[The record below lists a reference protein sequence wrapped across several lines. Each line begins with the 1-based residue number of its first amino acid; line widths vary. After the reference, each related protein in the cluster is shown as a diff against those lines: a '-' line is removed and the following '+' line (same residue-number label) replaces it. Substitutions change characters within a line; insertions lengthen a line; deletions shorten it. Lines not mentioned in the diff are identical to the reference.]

1 VARHKNW
8 NTPEKR
14 ARVGQRIKLATEHAG
29 LTLKEMS
36 ERVGIS
42 PSFIYQYVRGIT
54 SVPPEVLERVA
65 AVARVHTDFFDPEKD
80 ARVALALPSDL
91 PAPEGDESSTTG
103 ADAATRTRVQAEL
116 RHLYDLADAYNRPRR
131 SRSKYLSTLE
141 QMLALARTLADRRQ
155 EAWGLWQIGR
165 VKLESNDLDEAR
177 NDLIAARNLFASE
190 GLEDYHFHTTQDL
203 VMVLSAQGA
212 FQAAEGYLN
221 EMLLNASRDVRWRTL
236 ITLGSLRY
244 RQHDYMEA
252 LNYFRQA
259 AEQLEQ
265 EDPERR
271 EREGMPYLMAGL
283 ADVVRATGHY
293 EEAMMLWSRCLQ
305 QAVNDR
311 RTDVVI
317 ESLMEVAQCCQF
329 MGKISEAKQRLEMAV
344 MLASFLFEDE
354 ASLGV
359 AQALLANA
367 LVAMGSL
374 DEAKDRARASLKIAN
389 RVRGA
394 RPTILSALALTETLL
409 AAGQWDDALSYA
421 QEALNEAQRTTRTR
435 EVGQAREMRARAY
448 LLQFQERHAADDT
461 EEAQKALGR
470 AFAEAAAALDIAQ
483 RTESAREQV
492 MAHLTLARCHYFAGE
507 EEDAEREA
515 RAARE
520 LTEQG
525 AIGLPRLLGREVESL
540 PALLR
545 SPELDLPRLFE
556 SRKLNLPGLEW
567 QAHYLE
573 GTLLAKRLGPEHAFA
588 AMRDAARAIS
598 RILTGLTASEAA
610 SFQKRYPEVVAVFND
625 LTRFALTDSER
636 QEATALLA
644 VAPWAGSREGTL
656 PALGPAAS

>member
-1 VARHKNW
+1 MARHKNW

-36 ERVGIS
+36 ERIGIS

-65 AVARVHTDFFDPEKD
+65 AVARVHTDFFDPDKD
-80 ARVALALPSDL
+80 ARSTLALPTDL
-91 PAPEGDESSTTG
+91 PAPEGEEASTPG
-103 ADAATRTRVQAEL
+103 LEAATRAKIQAEL
-116 RHLYDLADAYNRPRR
+116 RHLYDLAEVYNQPKR
-131 SRSKYLSTLE
+131 SRAKYMSTLD
-141 QMLALARTLADRRQ
+141 QMLALARTLGDRRQ
-155 EAWGLWQIGR
+155 EAWILRQLGR
-165 VKLESNDLDEAR
+165 AKLENNDLDEAK
-177 NDLIAARNLFASE
+177 NDLLLARNLFANE
-190 GLEDYHFHTTQDL
+190 GLEDYLFHTTQDL
-203 VMVLSAQGA
+203 ILVLSAQGA
-212 FQAAEGYLN
+212 FQAAEEYLK
-221 EMLLNASRDVRWRTL
+221 EILNDAGRDVRWRTL

-244 RQHDYMEA
+244 RQHDYKAA
-252 LNYFRQA
+252 LEYFRDA

-265 EDPERR
+265 EEPERR
-271 EREGMPYLMAGL
+271 EQEGMPYLMAGL

-317 ESLMEVAQCCQF
+317 ESLMEVAQCCQL

-354 ASLGV
+354 SSLGV
-359 AQALLANA
+359 AQALLANV

-374 DEAKDRARASLKIAN
+374 DEAKERARASLRIAH

-394 RPTILSALALTETLL
+394 RPTILSALALTESLL

-421 QEALNEAQRTTRTR
+421 QEALDEANRTTRTR

-448 LLQFQERHAADDT
+448 LLQFEERHAAGDT
-461 EEAQKALGR
+461 EQAEQALGR
-470 AFAEAAAALDIAQ
+470 AFAEASAALDIAV
-483 RTESAREQV
+483 RTESSREAV
-492 MAHLTLARCHYFAGE
+492 MAHLTLARCYYYQGNE
-507 EEDAEREA
+507 EMAEKEA

-520 LTEQG
+520 LTEDG
-525 AIGLPRLLGREVESL
+525 AVGLPRLLGREVENL

-545 SPELDLPRLFE
+545 SSEVDLPRLFE
-556 SRKLNLPGLEW
+556 SRKLNVPGLEW

-573 GTLLAKRLGPEHAFA
+573 GTLLAKRLGPEHAFT
-588 AMRDAARAIS
+588 AMRDAAAAIS
-598 RILTGLTASEAA
+598 RILTGLTAAEAA
-610 SFQKRYPEVVAVFND
+610 SFQKRHPEVTAVFQD
-625 LTRFALTDSER
+625 LNRFALTESDR
-636 QEATALLA
+636 KEATALMA
-644 VAPWAGSREGTL
+644 GAPWAGSREVSL
-656 PALGPAAS
+656 PALGPSR

>member
-14 ARVGQRIKLATEHAG
+14 ARVGHRIRLATQHAG
-29 LTLKEMS
+29 LTLKEMAES
-36 ERVGIS
+36 IGIA
-42 PSFIYQYVRGIT
+42 PAFIYQYVRGIT

-65 AVARVHTDFFDPEKD
+65 AVARVNTDFFDPEKD
-80 ARVALALPSDL
+80 ERSTLALPYDL
-91 PAPEGDESSTTG
+91 QAPEGEEIVTAG
-103 ADAATRTRVQAEL
+103 AEIGTRARIQTEL
-116 RHLYDLADAYNRPRR
+116 RHLYDLADAYNRPKR
-131 SRSKYLSTLE
+131 SRAKYMSTLE
-141 QMLALARTLADRRQ
+141 QMLGLARTLEDKRQ
-155 EAWGLWQIGR
+155 EAWILWQLGR
-165 VKLESNDLDEAR
+165 ARLENNDLEEAKS
-177 NDLIAARNLFASE
+177 DLLVARSLFADES
-190 GLEDYHFHTTQDL
+190 LEDYHFHTTQDL

-212 FQAAEGYLN
+212 FQAAESYLN
-221 EMLLNASRDVRWRTL
+221 EMLTDASRDVRWRTQ

-244 RQHDYMEA
+244 RQHDYVAA
-252 LNYFRQA
+252 LHYFRDA

-305 QAVNDR
+305 QAVSDR

-317 ESLMEVAQCCQF
+317 ESLMEVAQCCQL
-329 MGKISEAKQRLEMAV
+329 MGRISEAKQQLEKAV

-354 ASLGV
+354 ASLGI
-359 AQALLANA
+359 AQALLASV

-374 DEAKDRARASLKIAN
+374 DEAKERARASLKIAN

-421 QEALNEAQRTTRTR
+421 QEALDEAQRTTRTR

-448 LLQFQERHAADDT
+448 LLQCQERQAAGDR
-461 EEAQKALGR
+461 EAAQQALGQ
-470 AFAEAAAALDIAQ
+470 AFAEAQAALDIAVK
-483 RTESAREQV
+483 TESTREEV
-492 MAHLTLARCHYFAGE
+492 MAHLTLARCHYYQGNE
-507 EEDAEREA
+507 EAAEEEA
-515 RAARE
+515 RAARK
-520 LTEQG
+520 LTEEG
-525 AIGLPRLLGREVESL
+525 AVGLPRLLGREIDKL
-540 PALLR
+540 PALMR
-545 SPELDLPRLFE
+545 SAELDLPRLFE

-573 GTLLAKRLGPEHAFA
+573 GTVRAKRLGPEHAFE

-598 RILTGLTASEAA
+598 RILAGLTATEAA
-610 SFQKRYPEVVAVFND
+610 SFQKRHPEVAAVFND
-625 LTRFALTDSER
+625 LSRFALTDSER

-644 VAPWAGSREGTL
+644 GAPWANSRESSL
-656 PALGPAAS
+656 PAIGPSTS